1 LKTGDKCFEV
11 LPCDEKTSSGN
22 FSSVKNFKKYVK
34 VSAWN
39 NLECFVMLK
48 TLEEMD
54 NQFPLKNL

>member
-1 LKTGDKCFEV
+1 MFWST
-11 LPCDEKTSSGN
+11 PCDEKTSSGN